1 MTTKDELESLF
12 EEASNYLQLK
22 TGVPAS
28 WIFTNWDDHKSEIV
42 IDKDNEGK
50 ELKRY
55 VKITFNNVIDIMS
68 RDQRPKTFTTT
79 SKRLLRKLFPY
90 FEHGAT
96 CLEITRTGEGM
107 QTDYEVYPITTQ
119 RRKRNKNDHVRRLSI
134 FAERLPARTLM
145 NTFRKCVTH

>member
-12 EEASNYLQLK
+12 KEASNYLQLK

-79 SKRLLRKLFPY
+79 SKRLLRKLFAY
-90 FEHGAT
+90 FEDGAT
-96 CLEITRTGEGM
+96 CLEITRTGEGTD
-107 QTDYEVYPITTQ
+107 TDYEIYPITPI
-119 RRKRNKNDHVRRLSI
+119 KEEKK
-134 FAERLPARTLM
+134 E
-145 NTFRKCVTH
+145 

>member
-79 SKRLLRKLFPY
+79 SKRLLRKLFAY

-96 CLEITRTGEGM
+96 C
-107 QTDYEVYPITTQ
+107 
-119 RRKRNKNDHVRRLSI
+119 S
-134 FAERLPARTLM
+134 
-145 NTFRKCVTH
+145 